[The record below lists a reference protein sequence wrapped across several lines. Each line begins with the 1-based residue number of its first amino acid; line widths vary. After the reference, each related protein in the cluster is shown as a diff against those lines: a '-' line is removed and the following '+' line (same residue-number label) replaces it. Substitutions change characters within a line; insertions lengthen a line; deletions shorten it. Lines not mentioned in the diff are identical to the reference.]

1 MKPVAKDWYETR
13 SLGDGVTLIREI
25 HVAPWLRCNIW
36 HVRGRDR
43 DLIVDTGM
51 GLRPLKVEVPRLTE
65 RPLAAIQTHTHFD
78 HVGGLHQ
85 FDDRRGHAAE
95 AEIIARPTWAN
106 TVVDTGYWVEDSVT
120 ALPFEG
126 FEVARYRV
134 RPAPF
139 TGHLDEGDVVDLG
152 DRAFR
157 VLHLP
162 GHSPGSI
169 VLWEQATGVLFS
181 GDVLYDGALLDELY
195 HSDRAAYRVSLARLR
210 ELPVRTVHG
219 GHFRSFGAERMRA
232 LVDGYLADGAGP
244 GAVSPRGRPGTS

>member
-13 SLGDGVTLIREI
+13 DMGEGVTLIRET

-43 DLIVDTGM
+43 DLIVDTGL
-51 GLRPLKVEVPRLTE
+51 GLRPLKLEVPRLTE
-65 RPLAAIQTHTHFD
+65 RPLLAIQSHTHFD

-106 TVVDTGYWVEDSVT
+106 TVIDCGYWTEESLA

-126 FEVARYRV
+126 FEIGRYRV

-139 TGHLDEGDVVDLG
+139 TGHLDEGDVLDLG

-169 VLWEQATGVLFS
+169 VLWEEVTGVLFS
-181 GDVLYDGALLDELY
+181 GDVLYDGELLDGLY
-195 HSDRAAYRVSLARLR
+195 HSDRADYRASLERLR
-210 ELPVRTVHG
+210 ELPAAVVHG
-219 GHFRSFGAERMRA
+219 GHFRSFGRARMRA
-232 LVDGYLADGAGP
+232 LIDGYLAGA
-244 GAVSPRGRPGTS
+244 AE